1 MFSGFMFSGLNTMIL
16 FFIGCVW
23 AIYLMSLFNIQM
35 SEPEALKTIE
45 EKDVNESGISNSLQR
60 SVYENQN
67 KVVNESVILKN
78 IKYFE

>member
-1 MFSGFMFSGLNTMIL
+1 MFSGLNTMIL

-45 EKDVNESGISNSLQR
+45 EKEVND
-60 SVYENQN
+60 
-67 KVVNESVILKN
+67 
-78 IKYFE
+78 

>member
-1 MFSGFMFSGLNTMIL
+1 MLFVFWVLVFWTEHYDIG

-67 KVVNESVILKN
+67 NVVFIE
-78 IKYFE
+78 